1 MTHVEEYDASR
12 YNPIAW
18 KRRTYNIL
26 QHKYEEKL
34 AKYNNANEQYKKTAE
49 YARLVKIVTRL
60 RATLAQMEQDLA
72 R

>member
-1 MTHVEEYDASR
+1 MTHVEEYDASI
-12 YNPIAW
+12 YNPIAR

-26 QHKYEEKL
+26 QNKYEEKL
-34 AKYNNANEQYKKTAE
+34 AKYTNANEQYKKTAE
-49 YARLVKIVTRL
+49 YARLAKIVTRL